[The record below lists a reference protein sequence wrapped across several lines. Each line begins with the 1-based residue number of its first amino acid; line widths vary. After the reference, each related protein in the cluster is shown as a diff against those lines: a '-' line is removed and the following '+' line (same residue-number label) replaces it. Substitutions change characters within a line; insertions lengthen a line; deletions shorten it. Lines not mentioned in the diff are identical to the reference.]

1 MQKDDVI
8 YRQAAIDAMNSYYE
22 LVETATQ
29 AGTILGCIDCIT
41 MLPSAQPEQR
51 WIPVTERLPEP
62 EEDEDIDIIVTYVDD
77 EETRIIPVNYGKGTW
92 YDCIFDTAL
101 NPIKVIAWMPLPD
114 PYREE

>member
-1 MQKDDVI
+1 MRDEIRLIFGKDGKARVYDDTYDVI
-8 YRQAAIDAMNSYYE
+8 IHCESEEEQK
-22 LVETATQ
+22 TARERLASMT
-29 AGTILGCIDCIT
+29 
-41 MLPSAQPEQR
+41 
-51 WIPVTERLPEP
+51 WIPCSERLPE
-62 EEDEDIDIIVTYVDD
+62 EDEDIIVTYVDD